1 MAVEYPVETSRLL
14 AKRFGEMELLRPL
27 RVDRYEPGAEIAY
40 EMTGVLPAGRAKVTV
55 AVERF
60 VGGGF
65 AGQVYRVQVKAVE
78 PLGGGSGISGLTVGG
93 TYAMK
98 ILVPPSRASQ
108 VFRDAVYWVGFQ
120 SQFQLQVNPTA
131 ARAGALWQKFIRRAA
146 AEHLGG
152 QSSVV
157 DILATFVD
165 PTIGSCGEISEWLE
179 GRTWRF
185 EVDDHLSRRHR
196 LGASDPASQA
206 GSPEYCAKK
215 RFMAE
220 LVRMLHDMGAPELA
234 RQYEWATCKS
244 QPNCLKRR
252 EFDGDPAAGLTAVDF
267 RAGLALL
274 ALLPMS
280 PGDFALIWRGLA
292 RGRLVQF
299 DRGDVDK
306 LAAYVRH
313 RGERFADMTG
323 ALEEL
328 RAAEAAYRDSQ
339 VDITGHHVRLLYD
352 CGLWRSIRRATTGGW
367 RVSGKIDVPA
377 ERKISKSF
385 GLFAAFW
392 LLGVLSVMSRL
403 AGGAILAVGLVAR
416 LFAGPDSPLRLDWLG
431 GVIGA
436 ALLLAAPAVCR
447 VLRRF
452 MGRKQY
458 RLHYLSMLQPEYF
471 ARAVRARIIEMLMG
485 YLRRGRISS
494 ATAERMA
501 EKPLRVLPHLPL
513 SILPAG
519 LHRMLTDWAFAKDK
533 LHFIFVR
540 PVQLYFNAEA
550 RDQWLR
556 DMVAEGRRNHMVT
569 DEDAGRILSRLH
581 EPFIQKYLKSLAV
594 HVCTLPVTQVVSV
607 AVAIWYWTH
616 HPELTTGQLWA
627 RALLILGAFQ
637 ATPISPGS
645 LTRGLYVLYLVI
657 RERNFK
663 DYNIAVFLGF
673 FKYVGY
679 LAFPI
684 QMAHRYSTLA
694 RFMAGHLATSAVH
707 VVPVFGE
714 KGALLEHFV
723 FDLFYNYPLTVRRR
737 MGVLAEYRK
746 KLPRRSWHCVAAVIV
761 ATVALAQFDLLQWR
775 WTGRAPILWDTWKLS
790 IWAPLLA
797 GAAAVAWA
805 GGWATSR
812 RIILGV
818 FTGLAVALA
827 YTGVNNTLAVAIGTP
842 RDAGQ
847 TIRMAVWA
855 TFIFTL
861 LATLGAI
868 VAELRSPEPDAEQ
881 APSAP
886 DPIRSSAAGESP
898 ENAG

>member
-1 MAVEYPVETSRLL
+1 MAVEYSVETSRLL
-14 AKRFGEMELLRPL
+14 AKRFGEMAMLRPL
-27 RVDRYEPGAEIAY
+27 RVDRYEPGDEITY

-78 PLGGGSGISGLTVGG
+78 PLGGGSGISGLTVGVS
-93 TYAMK
+93 YAMK

-108 VFRDAVYWVGFQ
+108 IFRNLIYRIGFQ
-120 SQFQLQVNPTA
+120 SPFQLQVNPTA

-146 AEHLGG
+146 AERLGG
-152 QSSVV
+152 ESSVV

-185 EVDDHLSRRHR
+185 EVDDHLTRRR
-196 LGASDPASQA
+196 CLPAGAPAAQN

-234 RQYEWATCKS
+234 RQYEWSTCKS

-252 EFDGDPAAGLTAVDF
+252 EFDDDPAAGLTAVDF

-274 ALLPMS
+274 APLPMS
-280 PGDFALIWRGLA
+280 PGDFALIGRGLA

-306 LAAYVRH
+306 LATYVEA
-313 RGERFADMTG
+313 RGEAFADMTP
-323 ALEEL
+323 AIEEL

-339 VDITGHHVRLLYD
+339 VDITGHHVRLVYD
-352 CGLWRSIRRATTGGW
+352 GGLWKSIHRATIGGW
-367 RVSGKIDVPA
+367 RVSGKIDLPA

-392 LLGVLSVMSRL
+392 ALGVLATISRL
-403 AGGAILAVGLVAR
+403 AGAAILAAGLWAR
-416 LFAGPDSPLRLDWLG
+416 LFGGPDSPVRLGWFG

-436 ALLLAAPAVCR
+436 GLLLVAPALCR

-452 MGRKQY
+452 IGRKQY
-458 RLHYLSMLQPEYF
+458 RLHYLSMLQPAYF
-471 ARAVRARIIEMLMG
+471 ARAVRARIFEMLIG
-485 YLRRGRISS
+485 WLQRGRISS

-501 EKPLRVLPHLPL
+501 ERPLRALLRLPL

-519 LHRMLTDWAFAKDK
+519 LCRMLTDWPFAKDK
-533 LHFIFVR
+533 LRFIFVR
-540 PVQLYFNAEA
+540 PVRLYFNAAA
-550 RDQWLR
+550 REQWLR

-569 DEDAGRILSRLH
+569 DEDAERILSRLQ

-594 HVCTLPVTQVVSV
+594 HVCTLPITQVVSV
-607 AVAIWYWTH
+607 IVAIWYWTH

-627 RALLILGAFQ
+627 RALGILAAFQ
-637 ATPISPGS
+637 ITPISPGS

-684 QMAHRYSTLA
+684 QMAYRYPTLA
-694 RFMAGHLATSAVH
+694 RFMAGHWATGAVH

-737 MGVLAEYRK
+737 MGVLAEHRK
-746 KLPRRSWHCVAAVIV
+746 KLPRRSWQCAAAVVV
-761 ATVALAQFDLLQWR
+761 ATIVLAAVDLLRWR
-775 WTGRAPILWDTWKLS
+775 WTGRAPILWDTWQLS

-797 GAAAVAWA
+797 GAAAAAWA
-805 GGWATSR
+805 GGWAASR
-812 RIILGV
+812 RVILGV
-818 FTGLAVALA
+818 FTGLTVALA
-827 YTGVNNTLAVAIGTP
+827 YTGVNNALAVAIGTP
-842 RDAGQ
+842 RDASQ
-847 TIRMAVWA
+847 TVWLAVWSA
-855 TFIFTL
+855 FIFTL
-861 LATLGAI
+861 LALLGAI
-868 VAELRSPEPDAEQ
+868 VAELRAREPDTGQEA
-881 APSAP
+881 
-886 DPIRSSAAGESP
+886 SP
-898 ENAG
+898 TNPLDHQID